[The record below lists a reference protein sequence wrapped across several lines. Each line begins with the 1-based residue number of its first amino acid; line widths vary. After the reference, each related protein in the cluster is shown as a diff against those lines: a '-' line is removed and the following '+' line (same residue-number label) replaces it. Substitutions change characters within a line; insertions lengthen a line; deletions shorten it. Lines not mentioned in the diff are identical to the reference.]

1 MNDPPPL
8 CRLQDLANRIE
19 ACPGSACPFWEE
31 GGAAVLGGG
40 CVFARLPLSSFNSNP
55 DLVQYLLELRRGLD
69 RGGGVTE
76 RGDWDRFYRLRA
88 RVED

>member
-1 MNDPPPL
+1 MNDPPRL
-8 CRLQDLANRIE
+8 CRLQDLADHVE

-31 GGAAVLGGG
+31 GGAVLSGG
-40 CVFARLPLSSFNSNP
+40 CVFARLPLELQSNA

-76 RGDWDRFYRLRA
+76 RGH
-88 RVED
+88 